1 MNLISDC
8 TYFSSWFFKKEQNSD
23 ADNEVWKFNNKIIE
37 INNFIAQ
44 KIESIK
50 KTHSQMHILVQTGT
64 CTHNL
69 SFKIIITKK
78 DKQLHV
84 HVIQL

>member
-1 MNLISDC
+1 MPIMKS
-8 TYFSSWFFKKEQNSD
+8 ENSIT
-23 ADNEVWKFNNKIIE
+23 KLLRSIYMY
-37 INNFIAQ
+37 NFIAQ

-84 HVIQL
+84 IQL

>member
-1 MNLISDC
+1 MPIMKS
-8 TYFSSWFFKKEQNSD
+8 ENSIT
-23 ADNEVWKFNNKIIE
+23 KLLRSIY
-37 INNFIAQ
+37 NFIAQ

-84 HVIQL
+84 IQL

>member
-1 MNLISDC
+1 MPIMKS
-8 TYFSSWFFKKEQNSD
+8 ENSIT
-23 ADNEVWKFNNKIIE
+23 KLLRSIY
-37 INNFIAQ
+37 NFIAQ

>member
-1 MNLISDC
+1 
-8 TYFSSWFFKKEQNSD
+8 
-23 ADNEVWKFNNKIIE
+23 
-37 INNFIAQ
+37 
-44 KIESIK
+44 
-50 KTHSQMHILVQTGT
+50 MHILVQTGT